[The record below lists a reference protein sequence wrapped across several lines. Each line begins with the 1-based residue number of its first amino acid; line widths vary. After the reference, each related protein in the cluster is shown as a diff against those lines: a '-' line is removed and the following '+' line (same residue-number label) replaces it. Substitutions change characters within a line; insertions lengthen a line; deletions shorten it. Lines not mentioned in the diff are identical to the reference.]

1 MHCVRILA
9 FQLII
14 VWEQP
19 CAEIYF
25 RSVKLCSLA
34 FFAHLNEEMRI
45 HDVVYDKLL
54 IIKCNKENWSCS
66 EQLLSLMI
74 NLVVGFCFS
83 QQIQM
88 KNDFLKTTILSCW
101 TKYEN
106 KISKDSDSGIH
117 LMRQLSNALDH
128 STDRTPL
135 WFQPSPGSHVDRR
148 KKTHGAGRSLVF
160 RAWVSW
166 PGVSQWE
173 VDGCCK

>member
-1 MHCVRILA
+1 MQKYI
-9 FQLII
+9 FS
-14 VWEQP
+14 
-19 CAEIYF
+19 
-25 RSVKLCSLA
+25 SVKLCSLA
-34 FFAHLNEEMRI
+34 FFAHLTEEMRI
-45 HDVVYDKLL
+45 NDVVYDKLL
-54 IIKCNKENWSCS
+54 IIKCNKDKWSCS

-83 QQIQM
+83 RRIQM

-148 KKTHGAGRSLVF
+148 KKNTPSRKKSRFPGLGQLTGSQPVRSRWLL
-160 RAWVSW
+160 
-166 PGVSQWE
+166 
-173 VDGCCK
+173 